1 MKLFKKITAATLA
14 FMIVLGIAS
23 SVQARVANAHLQ
35 TTDYYVF
42 TEDVHGTHKY
52 FSGSN
57 SSSSKYHVYFTVR
70 YREGD
75 LWKEDFQVLL
85 PNGEKVPETRTTH
98 RFAYETDWHVKLNPK
113 GTLKRDCEAW
123 AFIWNA

>member
-14 FMIVLGIAS
+14 LMIVLGIAS
-23 SVQARVANAHLQ
+23 TAQARVAEAHLQ

-42 TEDVHGTHKY
+42 TENVHGTHKY

-57 SSSSKYHVYFTVR
+57 SSSSKHRVYYTVR
-70 YREGD
+70 YKGD
-75 LWKEDFQVLL
+75 DGWQLDYQILV

-98 RFAYETDWHVKLNPK
+98 RFAYETDWHIKLNPE

-123 AFIWNA
+123 AFIWHA